1 MGSKR
6 VGLAR
11 VESLIE
17 GLKRDLALGSTT
29 LNSATLK
36 GCTIT
41 GDHTVTGT
49 GIDAFSRTDETTL
62 STSAGAQNNDVSIT
76 LPAGAMIIDVGI
88 VISDGVTINSAADL
102 SISVGTASGGAQI
115 CTAAKLISN
124 NTTAG
129 TGEAINVIGANGEGA
144 ASLAFV
150 AQAPIWSSSSRD
162 IHIRVANSANNVT
175 AGKFYGFVRY
185 TVVA

>member
-49 GIDAFSRTDETTL
+49 GIDAFSRTDETTWVL
-62 STSAGAQNNDVSIT
+62 LFQTELLLTV
-76 LPAGAMIIDVGI
+76 P
-88 VISDGVTINSAADL
+88 
-102 SISVGTASGGAQI
+102 
-115 CTAAKLISN
+115 LI
-124 NTTAG
+124 
-129 TGEAINVIGANGEGA
+129 
-144 ASLAFV
+144 
-150 AQAPIWSSSSRD
+150 
-162 IHIRVANSANNVT
+162 
-175 AGKFYGFVRY
+175 
-185 TVVA
+185 